1 MKLSEYVAKCRTF
14 VTSTNDD
21 AMRLYFDLGLIEDV
35 GEVAGKFAKFVR
47 RVDDTDFTQ
56 LTDADK
62 EAIAKELGDV
72 CWFTAM
78 HIKYPNLVSAEIT
91 FQVCKN
97 ANAED
102 IKHVRQ
108 ILRLMTQLSC
118 NSDSECWSMF
128 YQISILGSIIGY
140 TLDDIMQMNIDKLT
154 DRKKRGVIKG
164 EGDNR

>member
-21 AMRLYFDLGLIEDV
+21 AMRLYFDLGLIEEV
-35 GEVAGKFAKFVR
+35 GEVSGKFAKFVR
-47 RVDDTDFTQ
+47 RVDDTDFNQ

-62 EAIAKELGDV
+62 KEIAKELGDV

-78 HIKYPNLVSAEIT
+78 HIKYPKSVSAENT
-91 FQVCKN
+91 FRACKN
-97 ANAED
+97 VNAD
-102 IKHVRQ
+102 DLKHVRQ
-108 ILRLMTQLSC
+108 IFRSMSQLSC
-118 NSDSECWSMF
+118 NSDLECMSMF